1 MNGDI
6 FLWGLLSVVHG
17 GAFVSVGHAVGEFCI
32 WLIIITDRGHYKAN
46 IQIKGQLLTSH

>member
-6 FLWGLLSVVHG
+6 FLGGLLSIV
-17 GAFVSVGHAVGEFCI
+17 GAGVLRFVGHIVVEFCI
-32 WLIIITDRGHYKAN
+32 WLLIITDRGHYKAN